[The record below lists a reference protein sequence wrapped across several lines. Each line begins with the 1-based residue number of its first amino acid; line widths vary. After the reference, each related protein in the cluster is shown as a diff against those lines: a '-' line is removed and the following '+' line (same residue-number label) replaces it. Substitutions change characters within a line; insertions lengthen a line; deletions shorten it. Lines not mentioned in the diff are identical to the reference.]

1 MISFVV
7 DANFVE
13 LHSVPFTFC
22 RFFSRAAGRTNSCC
36 SSFIS
41 MEFFLLILPAY
52 LLLVTCR
59 LVLYNDKLTLCLPE
73 LQYILFYTAHFYF
86 TPAAAI

>member
-13 LHSVPFTFC
+13 LHSVPLHFVV
-22 RFFSRAAGRTNSCC
+22 FFRARRAGRILVAAHL
-36 SSFIS
+36 FLL
-41 MEFFLLILPAY
+41 EFFLLILPAY

-59 LVLYNDKLTLCLPE
+59 CIV
-73 LQYILFYTAHFYF
+73 Q
-86 TPAAAI
+86 